1 MPTSTGKIYLGS
13 TLVASGETAAAW
25 QRPADWLAVPDMS
38 STEGVAGLF
47 AVWPNDS
54 NFVAFTVAGAYDVDW
69 GDGTSASFAS
79 GATAEHVYTYSGIS
93 SSTDSTRGY
102 RQVIIEITPQSGAS
116 LTSIVLNV
124 KHSTA
129 GLVSG
134 AASGWLDVEVNAP
147 SATSTL
153 LFQGTNVVHRLL
165 EQATIHA
172 WGGTN
177 LSSMFQNC
185 RSLQS
190 VPLFDTSSVTVF
202 ASMFNGCTALQSVPF
217 FDTSNGTNFGSMF
230 QSCVSLQ
237 SVPLFDTSSGTFF
250 NNMFLSCSSLKS
262 VPLFD
267 TSSGTDFSSMF
278 SSCRS
283 LQSVP
288 FFDTSS
294 GTNFGSMLSTCTSL
308 KSVPLFDTSN
318 ATNVASML
326 GGCTALQSVPFFDT
340 SGGTNF
346 FNMFLGC
353 GSLQSVALLDT
364 SSITNFQNAFSGCSG
379 LAAIPALDMSAA
391 TNVTN
396 TFLTATSLAKCEVTG
411 LAINVS
417 FANCSLSSAALD
429 EIYTNLAD
437 LTGLTGQTIT
447 VTGNYGTAGDD
458 TTIATN
464 KNWTVTG

>member
-1 MPTSTGKIYLGS
+1 MPISTGKIYLGS
-13 TLVASGETAAAW
+13 TLVASGETAGW

-38 STEGVAGLF
+38 TTEGVAGLF

-69 GDGTSASFAS
+69 GDGTSGSFAS
-79 GATAEHVYTYSGIS
+79 GATAEHVYDYSTIS

-134 AASGWLDVEVNAP
+134 ASTGWLDVEVNAP
-147 SATSTL
+147 SATSL
-153 LFQGTNVVHRLL
+153 NLFYGINVVHRIL

-177 LSSMFQNC
+177 FGYMFNNC
-185 RSLQS
+185 SLLQS
-190 VPLFDTSSVTVF
+190 VVLYNTGSVTDCNRMFVGCYALKSAPFFDTSSVT
-202 ASMFNGCTALQSVPF
+202 
-217 FDTSNGTNFGSMF
+217 NFGIMF
-230 QSCVSLQ
+230 QSCTSMQ
-237 SVPLFDTSSGTFF
+237 SVPLYDTSSATSLFA
-250 NNMFLSCSSLKS
+250 MFDACFSLQTI
-262 VPLFD
+262 PLFV
-267 TSSGTDFSSMF
+267 TN
-278 SSCRS
+278 
-283 LQSVP
+283 SV
-288 FFDTSS
+288 
-294 GTNFGSMLSTCTSL
+294 TNFSFLIR
-308 KSVPLFDTSN
+308 
-318 ATNVASML
+318 
-326 GGCTALQSVPFFDT
+326 GCRAI
-340 SGGTNF
+340 NK
-346 FNMFLGC
+346 
-353 GSLQSVALLDT
+353 
-364 SSITNFQNAFSGCSG
+364 
-379 LAAIPALDMSAA
+379 IPALNMAA
-391 TNVTN
+391 ST
-396 TFLTATSLAKCEVTG
+396 TFFDIALLAPSLAKVEATG
-411 LAINVS
+411 IAINVS
-417 FANCSLSSAALD
+417 FANCSLSAAALD